1 MLRGEYMRE
10 TEFENFLNADSNIV
24 SKTKAVRSRVS
35 KARMV
40 ERHFNISLDAIVSDN
55 DKMYD
60 ILVRIKQEMKDT
72 NGNISNALRKYYQ
85 FVNGRVFPAL
95 SQYHRDVE
103 TEVKQ

>member
-10 TEFENFLNADSNIV
+10 AEFENFLNADSNIV

-35 KARMV
+35 KARMI
-40 ERHFNISLDAIVSDN
+40 ERHFNISLDSIVSDN

-85 FVNGRVFPAL
+85 FANGRVFPAL
-95 SQYHRDVE
+95 SQYQRDVE